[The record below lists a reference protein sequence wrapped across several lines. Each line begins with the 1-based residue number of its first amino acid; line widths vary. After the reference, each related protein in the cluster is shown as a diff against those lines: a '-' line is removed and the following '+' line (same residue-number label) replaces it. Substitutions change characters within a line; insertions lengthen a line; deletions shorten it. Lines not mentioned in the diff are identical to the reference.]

1 MANYN
6 HDRKLEIG
14 LWEKKPVWKFLIKTF
29 MIFEHRNNCIL
40 EEILKLL

>member
-14 LWEKKPVWKFLIKTF
+14 LWEKTSMKVLIKTF
-29 MIFEHRNNCIL
+29 MILNIG
-40 EEILKLL
+40 ISVY

>member
-14 LWEKKPVWKFLIKTF
+14 LWEKNQYESFLIKTF
-29 MIFEHRNNCIL
+29 MIFEHRNICIL